1 MELFV
6 ETHVQSED
14 HQKGCNSSSTTA
26 LSTSW
31 YVHSTILFHMLLF
44 SWIEY
49 DDFFLIFRRH
59 IIISWGRD
67 TRTILRPTRISIWIC
82 GWRQDH
88 LVDPIKIGCTD
99 SLTLQTITCGQL
111 IVSQPLGAPNQY
123 WAPSMR
129 RLWPW
134 NNTRLISPS
143 NISNSRRI
151 MNNSTR
157 LLWT

>member
-1 MELFV
+1 LWRRTCRVKTTKRGVTVHRQPRLALRGMFIQPFYFICYYFLEL
-6 ETHVQSED
+6 
-14 HQKGCNSSSTTA
+14 NMM
-26 LSTSW
+26 
-31 YVHSTILFHMLLF
+31 I
-44 SWIEY
+44 
-49 DDFFLIFRRH
+49 FFLIFRRH